1 MGELGKFSNN
11 LKFKINKMLYII
23 PIVIIILSLIWI
35 FFIIAKKLAQ
45 VSLIDVN
52 TIPEER
58 ERTIKDKIMVD
69 RLKRKTSAEIAKFE
83 SILTPI
89 FKKIKNFGETTYDRM
104 LELEKK
110 YQEKGR
116 KRFLDSNAKNKI
128 KMLLEVAQDYLDK
141 DDFMNAE
148 NKYIEIISLDHRNM
162 DAYKKL
168 ADIYLKQKD
177 YEHAKEILTHG
188 LKINRKDEEV
198 YRKLGNLLEEKG
210 DFESAL
216 ENYLKI
222 ISLNPKKTLNYAG
235 LAELYRKMEN
245 YEKEAEAIEKAVF
258 LDPNNQKYLDLLV
271 NVYIILKNNKK
282 AHEAYERLKIAN
294 PENEKLDEI
303 KRKIEGMG

>member
-1 MGELGKFSNN
+1 
-11 LKFKINKMLYII
+11 MLYII
-23 PIVIIILSLIWI
+23 PIVVIILSLLWI
-35 FFIIAKKLAQ
+35 FFTIVKKIPH

-52 TIPEER
+52 TIPEEK

-69 RLKRKTSAEIAKFE
+69 RLRRKTSAEIAKFE
-83 SILTPI
+83 SILTPL
-89 FKKIKNFGETTYDRM
+89 FKKLENFWETIYDRM

-116 KRFLDSNAKNKI
+116 KKFLDSNAKNKI
-128 KMLLEVAQDYLDK
+128 KMLLDVAQNYLYK
-141 DDFMNAE
+141 DDLMNAE

-177 YEHAKEILTHG
+177 YEHAQEILTHS

-210 DFESAL
+210 DLEGAL

-222 ISLNPKKTLNYAG
+222 ISLNPKKTLNYAE
-235 LAELYRKMEN
+235 LAQVYRKMEN
-245 YEKEAEAIEKAVF
+245 YEKEAEAIKKAVS
-258 LDPNNQKYLDLLV
+258 LDPNNPKYLDLLV
-271 NVYIILKNNKK
+271 NVYIILKDNKK
-282 AHEAYERLKIAN
+282 AHEAYEQLKIAN

-303 KRKIEGMG
+303 KREIEKIC

>member
-1 MGELGKFSNN
+1 
-11 LKFKINKMLYII
+11 MLYII
-23 PIVIIILSLIWI
+23 PIVIIVLSLIWI
-35 FFIIAKKLAQ
+35 FFIIAKKITH

-52 TIPEER
+52 TIPEEK

-69 RLKRKTSAEIAKFE
+69 RLRRKTSAEIAKFE

-89 FKKIKNFGETTYDRM
+89 FKKIKNFGETIYDRV

-116 KRFLDSNAKNKI
+116 KRFLDSGAKNKI
-128 KMLLEVAQDYLDK
+128 KMLLDVAQGYLDK
-141 DDFMNAE
+141 DDLMNAE

-210 DFESAL
+210 NFEGAL

-222 ISLNPKKTLNYAG
+222 ISLNSKKALNYLE
-235 LAELYRKMEN
+235 LAEIYRKMEN
-245 YEKEAEAIEKAVF
+245 YGKEAEAIEKAVF
-258 LDPNNQKYLDLLV
+258 LDPNNPKYLDLLV
-271 NVYIILKNNKK
+271 NVYIILKDNKK
-282 AHEAYERLKIAN
+282 AYDAYERLKITN
-294 PENEKLDEI
+294 PENDKLDEI
-303 KRKIEGMG
+303 KREIEKIG